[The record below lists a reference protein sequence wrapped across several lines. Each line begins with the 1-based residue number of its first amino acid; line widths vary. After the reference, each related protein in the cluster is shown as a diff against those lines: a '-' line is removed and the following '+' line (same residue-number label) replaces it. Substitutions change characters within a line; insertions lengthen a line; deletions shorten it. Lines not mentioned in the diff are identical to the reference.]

1 MILNAI
7 VISLISALVLFVIW
21 LIVTDNYHYLWEPFK
36 WQMYKLYLKIR
47 FIPYMLGVNTR
58 VYGIVVFKVWAWLLL
73 LTKLI
78 TKFYTISS
86 LSRFYFLNIFAEF
99 INYTFIIYT
108 FILDNFLDELIV
120 KDTFL
125 EDRALLWLEWLDILN
140 TWALWF
146 SHFPYVSFKESF
158 DFEHLAKHF
167 FLFTFFYPYTELRFI
182 YFKIIVFLRLVA
194 LSRRRKVFI

>member
-120 KDTFL
+120 KETFL

-146 SHFPYVSFKESF
+146 SHFPTY
-158 DFEHLAKHF
+158 L
-167 FLFTFFYPYTELRFI
+167 LR
-182 YFKIIVFLRLVA
+182 RA
-194 LSRRRKVFI
+194 LILNT